1 MSSFVYLLTRIYIL
15 YSIMELIPTTPEDT
29 IKAVTEHEDY
39 LGEID
44 NSSAIFSQTFLLSGL
59 IITTGI
65 VVCVVFYYIV

>member
-1 MSSFVYLLTRIYIL
+1 
-15 YSIMELIPTTPEDT
+15 MELVPTTPEDT
-29 IKAVTEHEDY
+29 IKTENEIIVNAVIVNESTVPEEY

-44 NSSAIFSQTFLLSGL
+44 NSSAILSHTFLLSGL

>member
-1 MSSFVYLLTRIYIL
+1 
-15 YSIMELIPTTPEDT
+15 MELIPTTPEDT